1 MIWCQ
6 MFTLCSLA
14 DADLVVRIA
23 LYVTI
28 TIVVEPEVASV
39 DRVAIWRPARYVF
52 PSGVS
57 VLETQLFCSQFAFCH

>member
-1 MIWCQ
+1 

-39 DRVAIWRPARYVF
+39 DRVAIWRPAGCGLY
-52 PSGVS
+52 
-57 VLETQLFCSQFAFCH
+57 